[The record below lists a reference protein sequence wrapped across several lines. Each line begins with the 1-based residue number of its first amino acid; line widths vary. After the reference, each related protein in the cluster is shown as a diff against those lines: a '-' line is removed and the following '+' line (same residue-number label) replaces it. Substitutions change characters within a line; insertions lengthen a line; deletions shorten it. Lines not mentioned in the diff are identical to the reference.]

1 MSHRGSC
8 LLLCFILVTS
18 IVISGVHA
26 RDLTSASDYYAHGND
41 CADQGKYEEALQAF
55 RTARSMDERFYDEY
69 FGISC
74 QIGWVL
80 NKLGRYEE
88 ALQEFEKAEKLHP
101 EWIYTG
107 GIYYNKGVLLAKL
120 GRNEEAIQAFDTS
133 LNYFYWNWFVWFNK
147 GCVLTKIG
155 RYQDAVTAFDNSRY
169 STRFPL
175 LGSFREA
182 SETYDK
188 ARGINS
194 PFGDTPSQEPISTTG
209 PVSVSSAS
217 YAQETSVS
225 LLMAKGD
232 DFLVRRQYEDAI
244 TVYDRVLALDPGNYK
259 AMEAKGEALA
269 KMGRYAESLPLLNQ
283 SILYMDWRVDE
294 GSYLNAYDVKGWVLA
309 QTGDYNGAIN
319 AFDKVFIVNP
329 DLFRTHYNK
338 AWVLAKQGKYNE
350 AVSEYNRYLDWENQI
365 RREHNTWSILG
376 PLGTLQD
383 TAEAYNRASGAQ
395 HSTNQAPLTLSKEIL
410 LYQADFSRDPHW
422 QTSNPRQ
429 YYWDQVNQTYHF
441 RSDASLCYAEMLIP
455 YNGTAL
461 RLEYDITI
469 PHADPG
475 SLLRFGLSQYN
486 RTYNAQNTVVGEF
499 KSWRA
504 GQYSQIKDG
513 TKSFMVYTID
523 NTKHASDPEYNGLCY
538 LNKEEAIANPTF
550 GNNRIYHV
558 VMIFDPDKQT
568 VSYQVSDSLHVM
580 TDFQCAWVNHEVGTF
595 RNMNR
600 IILVAEQGEN
610 AYIEGSIDNVELY
623 QIESTPAPLPVTLQG
638 SVVPTTTG
646 IPITTEQ
653 VQNKTPLRPPFEPA
667 SDKGTPD
674 NSGSLGMVIL
684 VGILVG
690 GIGIYAV
697 SKFRKKSTEQKLDQL
712 TVIPKKITEPSAGSD
727 ITARKEDL
735 KHHVVFI
742 CYSTTDK
749 LVADN
754 VCAHLESHAI
764 RCWMAPRD
772 VLPGENF
779 PESIIKAIEE
789 SRIMVLIFSSHANSS
804 PHVIREL
811 MKAVTNELIVIQ
823 FRIEDA
829 PLSKSMEYL
838 MGMSQYLD
846 ARSPPVE
853 QHIETL
859 VKTIDLLLKKTL
871 K

>member
-1 MSHRGSC
+1 MSRRGSC
-8 LLLCFILVTS
+8 LLLCFIIVIS
-18 IVISGVHA
+18 IVISGVQA
-26 RDLTSASDYYAHGND
+26 KNLTYASDYYTHGND

-55 RTARSMDERFYDEY
+55 RTARSMDEIFYDEHY
-69 FGISC
+69 GISY

-88 ALQEFEKAEKLHP
+88 ALQEFEKAEKYHP
-101 EWIYTG
+101 EWIYSHA
-107 GIYYNKGVLLAKL
+107 IYYNKGVLLAKL

-133 LNYFYWNWFVWFNK
+133 LKYFYWNWFVWFNK
-147 GCVLTKIG
+147 GCVLAKMG
-155 RYQDAVTAFDNSRY
+155 RYQDAATAFDNSRY

-182 SETYDK
+182 SATYDR
-188 ARGINS
+188 AHSINS
-194 PFGDTPSQEPISTTG
+194 PFADTLSQESILTTG
-209 PVSVSSAS
+209 PASVSSAL
-217 YAQETSVS
+217 YAQETSVT

-244 TVYDRVLALDPGNYK
+244 TVYDRVIALDPGNYK

-269 KMGRYAESLPLLNQ
+269 MLGRYAESLPLLNQ
-283 SILYMDWRVDE
+283 SIKYMDWRVDE
-294 GSYLNAYDVKGWVLA
+294 GSYLNAYDIKGWVLA
-309 QTGDYNGAIN
+309 QMRDYDGAIN
-319 AFDKVFIVNP
+319 AFDIVFIVSP
-329 DLFRTHYNK
+329 DWFRTHYNK

-350 AVSEYNRYLDWENQI
+350 AVSEYNHSLDWENQI
-365 RREHNTWSILG
+365 RVEHKSWSILG
-376 PLGTLQD
+376 PLGTFQD
-383 TAEAYNRASGAQ
+383 AAEAYNRASGARPYI
-395 HSTNQAPLTLSKEIL
+395 TQAPLTLSKEIL
-410 LYQADFSRDPHW
+410 LYQADFSSDPHW
-422 QTSNPRQ
+422 RTSNTRQ
-429 YYWDQVNQTYHF
+429 YYWDQVNQTYNF
-441 RSDASLCYAEMLIP
+441 RSDASLCFAEMLIP
-455 YNGTAL
+455 YNGTAF

-486 RTYNAQNTVVGEF
+486 RTYNSQNTVLGEF

-504 GQYSQIKDG
+504 GQYPGIKDG
-513 TKSFMVYTID
+513 TKSFMVFTID
-523 NTKHASDPEYNGLCY
+523 STKHASDPEYDGLCF

-568 VSYQVSDSLHVM
+568 ISYQVSDNLHVM

-595 RNMNR
+595 QNMNR

-623 QIESTPAPLPVTLQG
+623 QIESTPAPLAVSLQG
-638 SVVPTTTG
+638 SEVPTTTE

-653 VQNKTPLRPPFEPA
+653 VQNQTPRLPPPEQI
-667 SDKGTPD
+667 SNRGTPD

-684 VGILVG
+684 IGIIMG

-697 SKFRKKSTEQKLDQL
+697 SKFRKKSTEQKVEQR
-712 TVIPKKITEPSAGSD
+712 TVIPKKIGEPPAGTD
-727 ITARKEDL
+727 VPARKEDM
-735 KHHVVFI
+735 KHHEVFI

-749 LVADN
+749 PVADN
-754 VCAHLESHAI
+754 VCAQLESHAI

-772 VLPGENF
+772 VFPGENF

-811 MKAVTNELIVIQ
+811 TKAVTDGLIVIQ

-838 MGMSQYLD
+838 IGISQYLD
-846 ARSPPVE
+846 ARSPPLE

-859 VKTIDLLLKKTL
+859 VNTVDLLLKKNL